1 MSETIIRHATERFR
15 NTYHQ
20 GLIGKAGSRSALET
34 PALILDLDRL
44 ELNIAL
50 MANHAATNNIA
61 LRPHAKSHKSV
72 AIGRLQMEH
81 GAAGLC
87 CATLDE
93 AEIFLLGGIDNILI
107 TSPIAGDAKMAH
119 LADLP
124 MTGQVALS
132 LDSLEAANAVAE
144 IARKIG
150 RRIGIMVDIDPG
162 IGRTGTANTVASVE
176 LALTVE
182 KASHLELLGVQ
193 FYDGMSQHIEEADA
207 RATATDSGYVI
218 LQNALDAI
226 EQALGRKVKIVS
238 GGGTGTIE
246 QDIASGLFTE
256 IQAGSYVF
264 MDAQYHAVERPQSP
278 KFHSSLFVQMMVI
291 SANQLGQVT
300 VDAGLK
306 HLAFDG
312 GNPTIVSGAPEGSTY
327 GYMGDEHG
335 SISLPDGYSSL
346 SHGTK
351 IEGIIPHCDPTVN
364 LFGYYH
370 CVRGDRLVEIWPVD
384 AAGKL

>member
-72 AIGRLQMEH
+72 AIGRLQMQH
-81 GAAGLC
+81 GAVGLC

-93 AEIFLLGGIDNILI
+93 AETFLLGGIDNILI

-124 MTGQVALS
+124 ITGQLALS

-144 IARKIG
+144 VARKTK

-162 IGRTGTANTVASVE
+162 IGRTGTANAVASVE

-182 KASHLELLGVQ
+182 KASHLEFLGVQ
-193 FYDGMSQHIEEADA
+193 FYDGMSQHIEKADA

-291 SANQLGQVT
+291 SANQIGQVT

-335 SISLPDGYSSL
+335 SISLPDEYSSL

-370 CVRGDRLVEIWPVD
+370 CVRGDMLVEIWPVD